1 MDETGL
7 GEKLL
12 EGLRKHGVTDEEIK
26 LIVFNEIF
34 LAPVASKVKQVCKC
48 EGAIVHTIETTGFL
62 EELQTGA
69 IPPSVNVINR
79 VAAYLRETGQV
90 TQTTNKV
97 MHSVLARHC
106 GVSRQAMTKF
116 IGKHK
121 DEIIF

>member
-1 MDETGL
+1 MDETNL

-12 EGLRKHGVTDEEIK
+12 EGLRRHGITDEEIK

-34 LAPVASKVKQVCKC
+34 LGPVASKVKQVCKC
-48 EGAIVHTIETTGFL
+48 EGAVVHTVEVTSFL
-62 EELQTGA
+62 EELQAGE

-90 TQTTNKV
+90 TRSTKKV

-121 DEIIF
+121 DEIIL